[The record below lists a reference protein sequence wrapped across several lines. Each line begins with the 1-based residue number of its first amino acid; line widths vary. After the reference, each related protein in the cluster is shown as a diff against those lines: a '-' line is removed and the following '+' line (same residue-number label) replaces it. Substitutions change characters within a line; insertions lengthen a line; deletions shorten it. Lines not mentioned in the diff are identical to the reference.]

1 VASRNTESLTL
12 PVLGMTCAACQ
23 HHVEEALRATA
34 GVESARV
41 DLMAHRA
48 SVVFDPAMAS
58 PGQLVEAIRGAG
70 YDAVLHPTDKSPS
83 VGTPVLPREGET
95 GARVEDAAS
104 GAIGGAA
111 MKAWVTLAAGAA
123 AMLLAMPLETEMSA
137 LDIFLARVFPWLYAI
152 PASALRWFL
161 LVLTAVVVAWAGR
174 GIYLSAWRALRH
186 GTTNMNTLV
195 SLGTGVAFLHSAYA
209 TVWPAPGRAVYFDAV
224 LLILGFLL
232 LGKALE
238 ARAKRRALA
247 ALDSLSRLRPA
258 TARRLVDGVQTVVP
272 LEEVRPG
279 DNVVVLPGERFPV
292 DATIVEGRTTVDESM
307 LTGEATPLERA
318 TGGRVLAGSL
328 NYDGAVVCRAESLG
342 EETMLA
348 QIARMVDQAQSSRA
362 PMERLADAASAI
374 FVPVVLGLAAVT
386 FVAWLLAAHSLPLA
400 LANTVAVLVIAC
412 PCAMGLAVPAALTVA
427 VGRGAQMGV
436 LFKGGEA
443 MERLAHVNAI
453 VLDKTGTLTV
463 GRPALEKVQGVGNR
477 EQGAEKPRTRD
488 KGNESSSENAGP
500 STPLAAKSAANFAQD
515 DKSIFP
521 QDDHV
526 MSEREL
532 LRMAAAAEE
541 RSNHPLAHAI
551 VDYSLGFGLK
561 WEAAQNVQI
570 FPGRGVSAR
579 AEGHECLLGN
589 EALFR
594 EFLIN
599 LPGDVA
605 APEPGVTRL
614 WMAVDGAAAGYFDAR
629 DALRPDAA
637 AAVAALRGAGLRV
650 LMLTGDSAAA
660 AAPIAQQAGITEV
673 EAGLDPAGK
682 LARIRA
688 LQKSGLRVAM
698 VGDGINDAAALATAD
713 AGIAMGSGA
722 DLAQEAG
729 DVLLLRTQPMAI
741 PAALALA
748 RQTVR
753 VMRQNLGWAVGYN
766 LLGIPL
772 AAGALYPAFHILL
785 TPWLAAAAMA
795 MSSVCVLGNS
805 LRLRGWQPAEKP
817 HS

>member
-1 VASRNTESLTL
+1 MASSTTESLTL
-12 PVLGMTCAACQ
+12 PVLGMTCASCQ

-48 SVVFDPAMAS
+48 TVVFDRAAAS
-58 PGQLVEAIRGAG
+58 PAQLVEAIRGAG
-70 YDAVLHPTDKSPS
+70 YDAVL
-83 VGTPVLPREGET
+83 PREDG
-95 GARVEDAAS
+95 GSARNEDATE
-104 GAIGGAA
+104 GATT
-111 MKAWVTLAAGAA
+111 KAWVTLTAGAA
-123 AMLLAMPLETEMSA
+123 AMLLAMPLETEMGA
-137 LDIFLARVFPWLYAI
+137 GDAFLARVLPWLYAI
-152 PASALRWFL
+152 PAPALRWFL
-161 LVLTAVVVAWAGR
+161 LALTAVVVAWAGR
-174 GIYLSAWRALRH
+174 GIYGSAWSALRH

-195 SLGTGVAFLHSAYA
+195 SLGTGVAFAYSAYA
-209 TVWPAPGRAVYFDAV
+209 TVWPAPGREVYFDAV
-224 LLILGFLL
+224 LLIVGFLL

-238 ARAKRRALA
+238 SRAKRRARA

-279 DNVVVLPGERFPV
+279 DSVVVLPGERFPV
-292 DATIVEGRTTVDESM
+292 DATILEGRTTVDESM
-307 LTGEATPLERA
+307 LTGEPTPLERA
-318 TGGRVLAGSL
+318 VGGRVLAGSL

-342 EETMLA
+342 EDTMLA
-348 QIARMVDQAQSSRA
+348 QIARMMDQAQSSRA

-386 FVAWLLAAHSLPLA
+386 FVAWLVAAHSLPLA

-427 VGRGAQMGV
+427 VGRGAQLGV

-443 MERLAHVNAI
+443 LERLAHVDAI

-463 GRPALEKVQGVGNR
+463 GRPVLERIQGIGNR
-477 EQGAEKPRTRD
+477 EQGTEKPGAREQ
-488 KGNESSSENAGP
+488 GSEGAE
-500 STPLAAKSAANFAQD
+500 TPGAREQG
-515 DKSIFP
+515 
-521 QDDHV
+521 
-526 MSEREL
+526 SEGARKAEGEL

-541 RSNHPLAHAI
+541 RSNHPLALAV
-551 VDYSLGFGLK
+551 VDAARARGLE
-561 WEAAQNVQI
+561 WQPAEDAQVL
-570 FPGRGVSAR
+570 PGRGLTAR
-579 AEGHECLLGN
+579 MEGHDCILGN
-589 EALFR
+589 EALFS
-594 EFLIN
+594 ESGIA
-599 LPGDVA
+599 LPSDVA

-614 WMAVDGAAAGYFDAR
+614 WMAVDGVPAAYFDAR

-637 AAVAALRGAGLRV
+637 DAIAELRSAGLRV

-660 AAPIAQQAGITEV
+660 AAPIAEQAGIKEV

-682 LARIRA
+682 LARIRE

-713 AGIAMGSGA
+713 AGIAMGSGT

-729 DVLLLRTQPMAI
+729 DVLLLRAQPAAI
-741 PAALALA
+741 PAALELA

-795 MSSVCVLGNS
+795 LSSVCVLANS
-805 LRLRGWQPAEKP
+805 LRLRAWQPAP
-817 HS
+817 LAASSAR

>member
-1 VASRNTESLTL
+1 
-12 PVLGMTCAACQ
+12 
-23 HHVEEALRATA
+23 
-34 GVESARV
+34 
-41 DLMAHRA
+41 
-48 SVVFDPAMAS
+48 
-58 PGQLVEAIRGAG
+58 
-70 YDAVLHPTDKSPS
+70 
-83 VGTPVLPREGET
+83 
-95 GARVEDAAS
+95 
-104 GAIGGAA
+104 
-111 MKAWVTLAAGAA
+111 
-123 AMLLAMPLETEMSA
+123 LAMPLETKMGAVDS
-137 LDIFLARVFPWLYAI
+137 FLMRGFPWLYAM
-152 PASALRWFL
+152 PAAALRWFL
-161 LVLTAVVVAWAGR
+161 LVLTAVVVAWAAR
-174 GIYLSAWRALRH
+174 GIYGSAWRALRH
-186 GTTNMNTLV
+186 RATNMNTLV
-195 SLGTGVAFLHSAYA
+195 SLGTGAAFAYSAYA

-272 LEEVRPG
+272 LEEVLPG
-279 DNVVVLPGERFPV
+279 DRVVVLPGERFPV
-292 DATIVEGRTTVDESM
+292 DATILEGRTSVDESM
-307 LTGEATPLERA
+307 LTGEAMPLERA
-318 TGGRVLAGSL
+318 MGGRVLAGSL

-342 EETMLA
+342 EETVLA

-427 VGRGAQMGV
+427 VGRGAQLGV

-443 MERLAHVNAI
+443 LERLAHVDAI

-463 GRPALEKVQGVGNR
+463 GKPVLERVNLL
-477 EQGAEKPRTRD
+477 EGAGEERTA
-488 KGNESSSENAGP
+488 AGP
-500 STPLAAKSAANFAQD
+500 STSQAAFAARFAQD
-515 DKSIFP
+515 DIPSVNA
-521 QDDHV
+521 QDGKA

-551 VDYSLGFGLK
+551 VDFSSGLGLT
-561 WEAAQNVQI
+561 WEAAQDVQI
-570 FPGRGVSAR
+570 FPGRGLSAR
-579 AEGHECLLGN
+579 VEGRECLLGN

-594 EFLIN
+594 ESLIK

-605 APEPGVTRL
+605 APQPGVTRL
-614 WMAVDGAAAGYFDAR
+614 WMAVDSAAAAWFDAR

-660 AAPIAQQAGITEV
+660 AAPIAEQAGITEV
-673 EAGLDPAGK
+673 EADLDPAGK
-682 LARIRA
+682 LARIRE

-698 VGDGINDAAALATAD
+698 VGDGINDAAALATAA

-729 DVLLLRTQPMAI
+729 DVLLLRAQPMTI
-741 PAALALA
+741 PAALELA
-748 RQTVR
+748 RRTVR
-753 VMRQNLGWAVGYN
+753 VMHQNLGWAVGYN

-772 AAGALYPAFHILL
+772 AAGVFYPAFHILL

-795 MSSVCVLGNS
+795 LSSVCVLGNS
-805 LRLRGWQPAEKP
+805 LRLRGWQPAP
-817 HS
+817 LAATSTR

>member
-1 VASRNTESLTL
+1 
-12 PVLGMTCAACQ
+12 MTCASCQ

-48 SVVFDPAMAS
+48 SVVFDPALAA
-58 PGQLVEAIRGAG
+58 PAQLVEAIRGAG
-70 YDAVLHPTDKSPS
+70 YDAVLPR
-83 VGTPVLPREGET
+83 VGDG
-95 GARVEDAAS
+95 GARVEDASA
-104 GAIGGAA
+104 GAET
-111 MKAWVTLAAGAA
+111 KAWVTLGAGAA
-123 AMLLAMPLETEMSA
+123 AMLLAMPLEMETGA
-137 LDIFLARVFPWLYAI
+137 GDAFLARVFPWLYAV
-152 PASALRWFL
+152 PAPALRWFL
-161 LVLTAVVVAWAGR
+161 LAMTAAVVAWAGR
-174 GIYLSAWRALRH
+174 GIYWSAWRALRH

-195 SLGTGVAFLHSAYA
+195 SLGTGVAFAYSAYA

-224 LLILGFLL
+224 LLIVGFLL

-258 TARRLVDGVQTVVP
+258 MARRLVDGVQTVVP

-279 DNVVVLPGERFPV
+279 DSVVVLPGERFPV
-292 DATIVEGRTTVDESM
+292 DAIIVEGRTSVDESM

-318 TGGRVLAGSL
+318 VGGRVLAGSL

-342 EETMLA
+342 EGTMLA

-374 FVPVVLGLAAVT
+374 FVPVVLGLAVVT
-386 FVAWLLAAHSLPLA
+386 LVAWLLAAHSLPLA
-400 LANTVAVLVIAC
+400 LANMVAVLVIAC

-427 VGRGAQMGV
+427 VGRGAQLGV

-463 GRPALEKVQGVGNR
+463 GRPVLEKIQGLGNR
-477 EQGAEKPRTRD
+477 EQGTERRGPR
-488 KGNESSSENAGP
+488 
-500 STPLAAKSAANFAQD
+500 
-515 DKSIFP
+515 
-521 QDDHV
+521 
-526 MSEREL
+526 EREL

-551 VDYSLGFGLK
+551 LDAARGRGLE
-561 WEAAQNVQI
+561 WRPAEDVQI
-570 FPGRGVSAR
+570 FPGRGLSAR
-579 AEGHECLLGN
+579 VEGHECLLGN
-589 EALFR
+589 EALFS
-594 EFLIN
+594 EFLIK
-599 LPGDVA
+599 LPGDVV

-614 WMAVDGAAAGYFDAR
+614 WMAVDGVPAAYFDAR

-637 AAVAALRGAGLRV
+637 AAVAALRGAGLQV

-660 AAPIAQQAGITEV
+660 AAPIAEQAGITEV

-682 LARIRA
+682 LARIRE
-688 LQKSGLRVAM
+688 LQKTGLRVAM

-713 AGIAMGSGA
+713 AGIAMGSGT

-729 DVLLLRTQPMAI
+729 DVLLLRAQPAAI
-741 PAALALA
+741 PAALELA

-753 VMRQNLGWAVGYN
+753 VMHQNLGWAVGYN
-766 LLGIPL
+766 LVGIPL

-795 MSSVCVLGNS
+795 LSSVCVLGNS
-805 LRLRGWQPAEKP
+805 LRLRGWQPAP
-817 HS
+817 LAGSSAR